1 MSDIFV
7 SYARSTATQAQQIAD
22 ELRVLGYGVWRD
34 DELPAHRAYG
44 EVIEERLRA
53 AKAVLVIWSA
63 EAAKSEW
70 VRSEADR
77 ARTERKLVQLSVDG
91 MPLPMPF
98 DQIQCA
104 DLSGWTGDRAAP
116 GWRKV
121 VASIDALVGGASVAR
136 VPGTRSERAG
146 ISICVLPFA
155 NMSGDQEQEYF
166 SDGISEDIITD
177 LSKVSS
183 LSVIARNSAFTFKGK
198 HVDLLQV
205 ARQLKVTHILEGS
218 VRKSGNRV
226 RINAQ
231 LIDGANNDHV
241 WAERYDRDLAD
252 IFALQDEI
260 SQAIVAALKVKLF
273 PEEKKVIEYRG
284 TGNVEAYDLY
294 LRARDLSRQFGLDQS
309 RRAIEIYRRAID
321 LDPRFALA
329 WAGLGIAWANIVI
342 RAPETAK
349 AALKEMDAALERTA
363 ELASDLALG
372 HAANGF
378 RLVAHRD
385 WLGSEAAYTRAF
397 ELGTARELSGLPGG
411 SEYSFFLTN
420 VGRFDEAAQL
430 ALASRALDPLSLA
443 LVTTLQYTLDG
454 AGRHAESEAEYVR
467 SQDITG
473 DRATSEY
480 WAMLRAWETGPQEL
494 VLERERKHL
503 ASGHLFAFYPALL
516 KVTDNPVAALD
527 LIRSAFEVPAYQDP
541 SRMSILAHWAAHY
554 GDTELALRALRRAYV
569 DLGGITFSNIWFPV
583 QKQTRRLPGF
593 KGLVRDLGL
602 FDYWRK
608 SGKWGD
614 FVRPIG
620 ADDFEVVR

>member
-7 SYARSTATQAQQIAD
+7 SYARSTAAQAQQIAD
-22 ELRVLGYGVWRD
+22 ALRARGYGVWRD
-34 DELPAHRAYG
+34 DELPAHR
-44 EVIEERLRA
+44 V
-53 AKAVLVIWSA
+53 WSA

-77 ARTERKLVQLSVDG
+77 ARTERKLVQLSVDRT
-91 MPLPMPF
+91 PLPMPF

-104 DLSGWTGDRAAP
+104 DLSGWTGDREAP

-121 VASIDALVGGASVAR
+121 VASIEALMGGASVA
-136 VPGTRSERAG
+136 PAPATRSERAG
-146 ISICVLPFA
+146 VSICVLPFA

-226 RINAQ
+226 RITAQ
-231 LIDGANNDHV
+231 LIDGATNDHV

-260 SQAIVAALKVKLF
+260 SQAIVGALKIKLF

-284 TGNVEAYDLY
+284 TSNVEAFDLY

-321 LDPRFALA
+321 LDPKFALA

-349 AALKEMDAALERTA
+349 AALKEMDVALERTA
-363 ELASDLALG
+363 LLAPDLALG

-385 WLGSEAAYTRAF
+385 WLGTEAAYARAF

-411 SEYSFFLTN
+411 SEYAFFLTN

-454 AGRHAESEAEYVR
+454 AGRHAEAEAEYLR
-467 SQDITG
+467 GQDITG
-473 DRATSEY
+473 DRTTSEY
-480 WAMLRAWETGPQEL
+480 WAMLRAWETGPREL
-494 VLERERKHL
+494 ALERERKHV
-503 ASGHLFAFYPALL
+503 ASGHLFAFYPHLL
-516 KVTDNPVAALD
+516 EVLDKPVAALA
-527 LIRSAFEVPAYQDP
+527 LVRSAFEVPAYQDP
-541 SRMSILAHWAAHY
+541 SRMSILSHWAAHC
-554 GDTELALRALRRAYV
+554 GDTELALSGLRRAYV
-569 DLGGITFSNIWFPV
+569 DLGGITFSNVWFPV

-593 KGLVRDLGL
+593 KALLRDLGL
-602 FDYWRK
+602 VDYWRK

-614 FVRPIG
+614 FARPVG
-620 ADDFEVVR
+620 ADDFDVFR